1 VQKIELLEGE
11 VWQLRDINDKLEA
24 DLKDAW
30 KNSLE
35 GHASTRAALQH
46 MMNAREFDSQASR
59 MAGRA
64 CSRESPASISSAGV
78 KRENIGEEEGGGAPA
93 RAAKRV
99 KREEEII
106 DLTE

>member
-1 VQKIELLEGE
+1 VQKIELLEDK
-11 VWQLRDINDKLEA
+11 VRQLRDINDKLEV

-30 KNSLE
+30 KDSLE
-35 GHASTRAALQH
+35 CHASTRAALQH
-46 MMNAREFDSQASR
+46 KMNAREFDSQASR

-64 CSRESPASISSAGV
+64 HSREGPASISSAGV

-99 KREEEII
+99 KREEKVI

>member
-1 VQKIELLEGE
+1 MQKIELLEDK
-11 VWQLRDINDKLEA
+11 VRQLRDINDKLEVY
-24 DLKDAW
+24 LKDAW
-30 KNSLE
+30 KDSLE
-35 GHASTRAALQH
+35 GHASTREALQD
-46 MMNAREFDSQASR
+46 MVNAREFDSQALR

-64 CSRESPASISSAGV
+64 CSREGPTSISSARV

-106 DLTE
+106 NLTE